1 MCVIVLGEF
10 SDKDEC
16 LDDFFIHYI
25 LHISVLVISNSSVKY

>member
-10 SDKDEC
+10 SDC